1 MSLSSLVA
9 GYLSRAATDLSPVL
23 VVLAGSD
30 HGSDSDSGDDSDSAQ
45 PRPAADGNENEHLA
59 VGYKHERSF
68 VVRGNNVGVFRHT
81 EDDKLKHSTTISNLK
96 TKEGKSFKPSKVM
109 LHSEDSSMLL
119 MNKLDPHSVF
129 RMDLETGKVVDE
141 WKVSDVVNVDNIVP
155 DNKFAQMTAEQ
166 TVIGH
171 CESPLS

>member
-1 MSLSSLVA
+1 M
-9 GYLSRAATDLSPVL
+9 
-23 VVLAGSD
+23 
-30 HGSDSDSGDDSDSAQ
+30 
-45 PRPAADGNENEHLA
+45 
-59 VGYKHERSF
+59 
-68 VVRGNNVGVFRHT
+68 RGNNVGVFRHT
-81 EDDKLKHSTTISNLK
+81 NDDKLKHSTTISNLK

-171 CESPLS
+171 CASLAHPRALLFSPHWTC